1 MNQENTQGGAMTKF
15 SILDLAP
22 IKEGGD
28 AKQALNESVEISQCA
43 ESWGYSRYW
52 VAEHHNMRG
61 IASAAT
67 SLVISHIASNTRSI
81 RVGAGGIMLP
91 NHSPLIIAEQFGTLA
106 TLHGNRIDLGLGRAP
121 GTDQNTML
129 ALRRSGTEDVSQ
141 FPRNVVE
148 LQHYLKPA
156 EDDQP
161 IIATPGEGT
170 NVPIYILGSSLFG
183 AQLAG
188 MLGLPFAFA
197 SHFAPGAL
205 QQALEIYRNSFKP
218 SDQLEKPY
226 SILGFNICA
235 ADDHDTA
242 VFHRTS
248 SIKSIIRLRQG
259 NPGKLPRPEKNF
271 EEKLNESQRQVVSQ
285 MSKCSAV
292 GDAENVEAAI
302 SEFLQATSADEI
314 IFNCSIFDHEARLR
328 SYEITSQVMNGIR
341 REGRKNDRKE
351 ARSLYS

>member
-1 MNQENTQGGAMTKF
+1 MTKF

-28 AKQALNESVEISQCA
+28 AKQALDESVEISQCA
-43 ESWGYSRYW
+43 EGWGYSRYW

-67 SLVISHIASNTRSI
+67 SLVISHIASNTSDI

-91 NHSPLIIAEQFGTLA
+91 NHTPLIIAEQFGTLA

-129 ALRRSGTEDVSQ
+129 ALRRSGTEDVSE

-148 LQHYLKPA
+148 LQQYLKPA
-156 EDDQP
+156 ETDQA

-170 NVPIYILGSSLFG
+170 NIPIYILGSSLFG

-205 QQALEIYRNSFKP
+205 HQALEIYRSSFKP
-218 SDQLEKPY
+218 SDQLKNPY
-226 SILGFNICA
+226 VILGFNVCA
-235 ADDHDTA
+235 ADDYDTA
-242 VFHRTS
+242 LFHRSS
-248 SIKSIIRLRQG
+248 SIKSIINLRLG
-259 NPGKLPRPEKNF
+259 NPGKLPRPEKNL
-271 EEKLNESQRQVVSQ
+271 EGRLNESERHIVTQ

-292 GDAENVEAAI
+292 GDAEDLEAEI
-302 SEFLQATSADEI
+302 FRFLETTQADEI
-314 IFNCSIFDHEARLR
+314 IFNCSIFDHEARLK
-328 SYEITSQVMNGIR
+328 SFEITGQVMDRIR
-341 REGRKNDRKE
+341 LSENKLKNVSSKS
-351 ARSLYS
+351 ANA

>member
-1 MNQENTQGGAMTKF
+1 MTKF

-67 SLVISHIASNTRSI
+67 SLVISHIASNTSII

-121 GTDQNTML
+121 GTDPNTML

-156 EDDQP
+156 ENDQA

-197 SHFAPGAL
+197 SHFAPAAL

-218 SDQLEKPY
+218 SDQLKKPY

-235 ADDHDTA
+235 ADDHETA
-242 VFHRTS
+242 LFHRTS

-271 EEKLNESQRQVVSQ
+271 EERLNASERQIVSQ
-285 MSKCSAV
+285 ISKCSAV
-292 GDAENVEAAI
+292 GDAEDVEAAI
-302 SEFLQATSADEI
+302 SEFSQATGADEI
-314 IFNCSIFDHEARLR
+314 IFNCSIFNHEARLR
-328 SYEITSQVMNGIR
+328 SYEITGQIMSRIR
-341 REGRKNDRKE
+341 RAESKNGRETALSAN
-351 ARSLYS
+351 A

>member
-1 MNQENTQGGAMTKF
+1 MTRF

-28 AKQALNESVEISQCA
+28 AKQALEESVEISKCA
-43 ESWGYSRYW
+43 EGWNYLRYW

-67 SLVISHIASNTRSI
+67 SLVISHIASNTSKI

-129 ALRRSGTEDVSQ
+129 ALRRSGNEDVSE

-156 EDDQP
+156 ETGQA

-197 SHFAPGAL
+197 SHFAPGAMH
-205 QQALEIYRNSFKP
+205 QALEIYRNSFKP
-218 SDQLEKPY
+218 SDQLKEPY
-226 SILGFNICA
+226 VILGFNVCV
-235 ADDHDTA
+235 ADDHETA
-242 VFHRTS
+242 LFHRSS
-248 SIKSIIRLRQG
+248 SIKSIIRLRLG
-259 NPGKLPRPEKNF
+259 NPGKLPKPEKDIDR
-271 EEKLNESQRQVVSQ
+271 KLNESERQIVSQ

-292 GDAENVEAAI
+292 GDAEDFEAAI
-302 SEFLQATSADEI
+302 SGFLEDTQAEEI

-328 SYEITSQVMNGIR
+328 SYEITSQVM
-341 REGRKNDRKE
+341 GRMRPTESKLEN
-351 ARSLYS
+351 ARTRSANA

>member
-1 MNQENTQGGAMTKF
+1 MTKF

-28 AKQALNESVEISQCA
+28 AKQALDESVEISQCA
-43 ESWGYSRYW
+43 EGWGYSRYW
-52 VAEHHNMRG
+52 VAEHHNMKG

-67 SLVISHIASNTRSI
+67 SLVISHIASNTSDI

-91 NHSPLIIAEQFGTLA
+91 NHTPLIIAEQFGTLA

-129 ALRRSGTEDVSQ
+129 ALRRSGTEDVSE

-148 LQHYLKPA
+148 LQQYLKPA
-156 EDDQP
+156 ETDQA

-170 NVPIYILGSSLFG
+170 NIPIYILGSSLFG

-205 QQALEIYRNSFKP
+205 HQALEIYRSSFKP
-218 SDQLEKPY
+218 SDQLKTPY
-226 SILGFNICA
+226 KI
-235 ADDHDTA
+235 
-242 VFHRTS
+242 
-248 SIKSIIRLRQG
+248 
-259 NPGKLPRPEKNF
+259 
-271 EEKLNESQRQVVSQ
+271 
-285 MSKCSAV
+285 
-292 GDAENVEAAI
+292 
-302 SEFLQATSADEI
+302 
-314 IFNCSIFDHEARLR
+314 
-328 SYEITSQVMNGIR
+328 
-341 REGRKNDRKE
+341 
-351 ARSLYS
+351 